1 MRGGLAMPDLK
12 QYANEQRY
20 NFVYWRRRLR
30 HRGTLPTL
38 SAPDQTIVRRLL
50 DDGGAVTSLKA
61 LDIAGTD
68 AMLKSS
74 DALMASLQGR
84 SPVKGG
90 FGVQANPAE
99 IDACPALI
107 RWGLDERLLAIVSN
121 YIGLPVVYRG
131 LTVRR
136 DLAGGDKVETRLF
149 HRDNEDNR
157 IVKIIVYLNDVDE
170 DGGAFEFI
178 PVADSP
184 ASWRVKGDGSR
195 ASDDAMSRLT
205 SPSRWLSCMGER
217 GTAVFADTCRI
228 YHRGR
233 IAKDIDRVALFFC
246 YNSATPISPQW
257 CQPLFDRNRFIA
269 ACPELSPRQRAA
281 ISVDY

>member
-1 MRGGLAMPDLK
+1 MPDLR

-30 HRGTLPTL
+30 HRRQLPALT
-38 SAPDQTIVRRLL
+38 APDRMLVRRLL
-50 DDGGAVTSLKA
+50 ADGGAMTSLDA
-61 LDIAGTD
+61 LDLAETA
-68 AMLKSS
+68 AMLKSA
-74 DALMASLQGR
+74 DALMASLHDR
-84 SPVKGG
+84 PPVKGG
-90 FGVQANPAE
+90 FGVQASAAE
-99 IDACPALI
+99 IGAYPSLI
-107 RWGLDERLLAIVSN
+107 RWGLNERLLAIVSN

-136 DLAGGDKVETRLF
+136 DLAGGEKVETRLF
-149 HRDNEDNR
+149 HRDSEDSR

-170 DGGAFEFI
+170 NGGAFEFI
-178 PVADSP
+178 PTAASP
-184 ASWRVKGDGSR
+184 PSWRVKADGSR
-195 ASDDAMSRLT
+195 ASDEAISRLT
-205 SPSRWLSCMGER
+205 SPSRWMPCIGKR

-233 IAKDIDRVALFFC
+233 IATNTDRQALFFC

-257 CQPLFDRNRFIA
+257 CQPLFDRKRFVA
-269 ACPELSPRQRAA
+269 ACPDLSAVQSAA

>member
-1 MRGGLAMPDLK
+1 MPDFR
-12 QYANEQRY
+12 QYANELRY
-20 NFVYWRRRLR
+20 NFAYWQYRRR
-30 HRGTLPTL
+30 HRRELPDL
-38 SAPDQTIVRRLL
+38 SAPDRALVHRLL
-50 DDGGAVTSLKA
+50 ENGGAVTSLDA
-61 LDIAGTD
+61 LDLAETA
-68 AMLKSS
+68 AMLQSA
-74 DALMASLQGR
+74 DALMASLRGR
-84 SPVKGG
+84 LPAKGG
-90 FGVQANPAE
+90 FGVQASTAE
-99 IDACPALI
+99 IDAHPALI
-107 RWGLDERLLAIVSN
+107 RWGLDERLLAIVTN

-170 DGGAFEFI
+170 TGGAFEFVPI
-178 PVADSP
+178 ADTP
-184 ASWRVKGDGSR
+184 ASWRLKADGSR
-195 ASDDAMSRLT
+195 ASDEAIARLT
-205 SPSRWLSCMGER
+205 SPSRWLPCMGKR

-233 IAKDIDRVALFFC
+233 IATNADRLALFFC

-257 CQPLFDRNRFIA
+257 CQPLFDRKRFVA
-269 ACPELSPRQRAA
+269 ACPDLSPTQTAA